1 MIQAISSTGSIQSG
15 VTITKINPSKAA
27 VSLSISEAE
36 SEHDE
41 STQPNNTTNA
51 STSGN
56 ATALENASKKRKLE
70 TSLLVKSHRKS
81 TQKKHHQGKVNTNE
95 YILDPKARA
104 KALNG
109 RLQTLMGKVLIRFNL
124 KLLF

>member
-1 MIQAISSTGSIQSG
+1 MSSTGSIQSG
-15 VTITKINPSKAA
+15 VTITKINSSKAA
-27 VSLSISEAE
+27 VSLSNSEGEGE
-36 SEHDE
+36 SEQDE
-41 STQPNNTTNA
+41 LTQPNNTTNA

-95 YILDPKARA
+95 RY
-104 KALNG
+104 
-109 RLQTLMGKVLIRFNL
+109 
-124 KLLF
+124 